1 MEAVIG
7 LLKLAGG
14 MIFIF
19 AASYAF
25 ACVSGYGKYYDKM
38 FYGDASDKCITIKKK
53 NKDNKVND
61 EDMIHH
67 ASIKKQIQNG
77 NKTING
83 SNY

>member
-1 MEAVIG
+1 MEAIIG

-25 ACVSGYGKYYDKM
+25 ACISGYGEYYDKM

-53 NKDNKVND
+53 NKD
-61 EDMIHH
+61 
-67 ASIKKQIQNG
+67 
-77 NKTING
+77 
-83 SNY
+83 